1 MKKMLWIVNPHAGR
15 GAMRGKLIDCI
26 LAFQEAGF
34 DVTLHVTE
42 GPEDATR
49 VTQARAGEFDRI
61 VCAGGDGTL
70 NEVVTGLMQSKV
82 RPPRPEPWEYRDW

>member
-1 MKKMLWIVNPHAGR
+1 MHLKKMLWIVNPHAGR

-26 LAFQEAGF
+26 LAFQQAGF

-49 VTQARAGEFDRI
+49 VAKARAGEFDRI

-70 NEVVTGLMQSKV
+70 NEVVTGLMQSEV
-82 RPPRPEPWEYRDW
+82 RPPLGYIPA